1 MHANLLVLLTLLAS
15 TARAITCPQGAGTDT
30 AGPST
35 LQAYDP
41 VTGTVTPL
49 FIYLYGADAPTGFS
63 IITVRY
69 ISFTASPLDA
79 HYLRVIA
86 VVLSIVYLPHYIR
99 G

>member
-1 MHANLLVLLTLLAS
+1 MYANLLVLLTLLAS
-15 TARAITCPQGAGTDT
+15 SARALTCPQGAGTDT

-86 VVLSIVYLPHYIR
+86 VVLFIVYLPHYIR